1 MNTYPSLPRLR
12 RLALAASA
20 CIASLSLVAVVAM
33 LFDHRAGVL
42 WAGLDAHHARQ
53 AAACT
58 ADGGHRD
65 DRCADLVVLAEP
77 VDTALR

>member
-1 MNTYPSLPRLR
+1 MNAYPSLPRLR

-20 CIASLSLVAVVAM
+20 CVASLSLVAAVAM

-42 WAGLDAHHARQ
+42 WASLDAQQARL

-58 ADGGHRD
+58 HAG
-65 DRCADLVVLAEP
+65 A
-77 VDTALR
+77 

>member
-20 CIASLSLVAVVAM
+20 CIASLSLVAAVAM

-53 AAACT
+53 AAACV
-58 ADGGHRD
+58 ADGGQRGASCT
-65 DRCADLVVLAEP
+65 DRVVLAETA
-77 VDTALR
+77 DTAMR